1 MGADMTFDVFAKTV
15 YGKIALRKIGPVDEN
30 FRLYAVKW
38 LHGERKAMEVIGAN
52 FRKALNGKNKG
63 RLSILVKGTEKRV
76 IVTSDEMDKE
86 DGVN

>member
-1 MGADMTFDVFAKTV
+1 MGADMTFDVFAKTA

-52 FRKALNGKNKG
+52 FRKALNGKNKQVG
-63 RLSILVKGTEKRV
+63 LCLPGTSLRLGIAVRVWRLV
-76 IVTSDEMDKE
+76 
-86 DGVN
+86 NYY